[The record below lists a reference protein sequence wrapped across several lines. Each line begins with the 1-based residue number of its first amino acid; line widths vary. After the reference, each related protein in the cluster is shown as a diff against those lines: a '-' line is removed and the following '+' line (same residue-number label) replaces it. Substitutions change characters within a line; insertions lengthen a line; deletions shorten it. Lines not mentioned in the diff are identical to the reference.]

1 MSQICKNDRDK
12 YCLQVRNAEGW
23 HIAHLQCKGDEKRM
37 KRIVS
42 VVLVAILS
50 LSAMVMFATPAMAD
64 GLLELDEPEIDGDPV
79 KFTGTVIMGDGPW
92 ANKDVMI
99 AKWNDSSETWGY
111 YPGLSENMTD
121 SDGNYEIGWVNFTPD
136 GHFGMFVKERS
147 DQLSLEHLIDEK
159 DLTEADFTE
168 QGDNTNRWLYDGG
181 WNYEIPEF
189 TTIAIPA
196 IAILGL
202 FAFYRRKYKK

>member
-1 MSQICKNDRDK
+1 MLLASYGVLRCDMLYLYNIRSD
-12 YCLQVRNAEGW
+12 
-23 HIAHLQCKGDEKRM
+23 KRM

-42 VVLVAILS
+42 VVLVAILL
-50 LSAMVMFATPAMAD
+50 LSAMVMFATPAMAG
-64 GLLELDEPEIDGDPV
+64 GLLELDKPEIDSDPV
-79 KFTGTVIMGDGPW
+79 KFTGTIIMGDGPW

-99 AKWNDSSETWGY
+99 AKKNGSSWGY
-111 YPGLSENMTD
+111 YSPQSVTTTD
-121 SDGNYEIGWVNFTPD
+121 SSGTYETGWAGFTPD
-136 GHFGMFVKERS
+136 GHFGMFVKESS
-147 DQLSLEHLIDEK
+147 DYWKLEHLIDEK

-168 QGDNTNRWLYDGG
+168 QGDNTNYWLYDGG

-196 IAILGL
+196 IATLGL